1 MHMIERMRFL
11 LSLVL
16 GLVALLA
23 APNTVPAQSTSFA
36 IDPAKTEI
44 EYIVDST
51 LHTVHGTF
59 QLKRGDLRFDTA
71 TGKASGELLVDA
83 GSGESG
89 SKGRDKRMS
98 VHVLESADF
107 PQIAFRPDRVSG
119 TLASKGKSQI
129 QLHGMFVLHGVS
141 HEMTLPLTVDAADG
155 SYNGSTTFE
164 IPYVKWGL
172 KNPSTL
178 FLRVNDTVRINVR
191 TVAHAGV

>member
-1 MHMIERMRFL
+1 MIERMRFP
-11 LSLVL
+11 LSLLL
-16 GLVALLA
+16 GVAAPLVA
-23 APNTVPAQSTSFA
+23 PGTVPAQSSSFV

-59 QLKRGDLRFDTA
+59 QLKRGDLRFETA

-83 GSGESG
+83 GSGDSG

-107 PQIAFRPDRVSG
+107 PQIAFRPDRVEG
-119 TLASKGKSQI
+119 TLAPKGKSQI
-129 QLHGMFVLHGVS
+129 QLHGMFVLHGAP
-141 HEMTLPLTVDAADG
+141 HEMTLSLTVDAADG
-155 SYNGSTTFE
+155 TYTGSTTFE